1 MDVSIEPYGWASDL
15 HPEDLTAATAVFNAG
30 WHDWNERERPLS
42 VEAYVAYD
50 RFSAPPEVILRRL
63 ARADDGTVVG
73 LGQAC
78 WRDGEP
84 GACLGRVFVAPEA
97 RRRGVATALTRVL
110 IDDVRAAGRTGLT
123 LETVEGDHLAPVMAR
138 HGFRPDMVIEQNW
151 ADAATASDELLA
163 RWVATGEAAEGY
175 SLVRYDAPAPD
186 ALADA
191 FVAVRHVMN
200 DAPRREGEPPFEFS
214 VEELRAVEATAVA
227 AHQDWWAVAVRHDDS
242 GELVGLSEMFLP
254 RLQPTMA
261 LQGDTGVVPA
271 HRGHGLG
278 AWMKAVNHQR
288 LRAERRE
295 VEVVQTWN
303 ASSNA
308 PMLRINRELGFAP
321 VQRYRSWFLPLD

>member
-1 MDVSIEPYGWASDL
+1 MTIEPYAWASELSPDDL
-15 HPEDLTAATAVFNAG
+15 AGATAVFNAG

-42 VEAYVAYD
+42 VEAYLDYD
-50 RFSAPPEVILRRL
+50 RFSAPPEVMLRRL
-63 ARADDGTVVG
+63 ARADDGSVVG

-84 GACLGRVFVAPEA
+84 GACLGRVFVAPAA
-97 RRRGVATALTRVL
+97 RRRGVAAALTRTLV
-110 IDDVRAAGRTGLT
+110 DDVRAAGRTGLT
-123 LETVEGDHLAPVMAR
+123 LETVEGDHLEPVMRR
-138 HGFRPDMVIEQNW
+138 HGFQPDMVIEQNW
-151 ADAATASDELLA
+151 ADTSAASDELLA

-175 SLVRYDAPAPD
+175 ALVTYDAPAPA
-186 ALADA
+186 ALAEA

-214 VEELRAVEATAVA
+214 LEELRAVEDTAVA
-227 AHQDWWAVAVRHDDS
+227 AGQDWWVVAVRHEAS
-242 GELVGLSEMFLP
+242 GELVGISEMFLP
-254 RLQPTMA
+254 RRQPALA

-288 LRAERRE
+288 LRAERPA

-308 PMLRINRELGFAP
+308 PMLRINRDLGFAP
-321 VQRYRSWFLPLD
+321 VQRYRSWYLPVD